1 MFDTVVWGNIIAY
14 LFGDCIVWGNGIE
27 SSDTVIWGS

>member
-14 LFGDCIVWGNGIE
+14 LFGDMHRVGQRRRIVRYGHLG
-27 SSDTVIWGS
+27 